1 MNKRLMIDRFIDL
14 MSPHSHII
22 CCGLTQEDLVLPYF
36 PFMLKQISVHG
47 CLTAT
52 PEEIDYMLEFAA
64 EKGVRPIVEEFPMT
78 EEGAAQAIDKL
89 VTGKIRYRGI
99 LTV

>member
-1 MNKRLMIDRFIDL
+1 M
-14 MSPHSHII
+14 
-22 CCGLTQEDLVLPYF
+22 
-36 PFMLKQISVHG
+36 HG

-52 PEEIDYMLEFAA
+52 PEEFRYMLEFAA

-99 LTV
+99 LTA